1 MDINK
6 ILTADFLD
14 ILFEGKNKAYGA
26 YDLRKTYDKRLRYGL
41 IGMFLVVAVLSGGVI
56 LSSSLKSDKVEV
68 IAVDLSLENVNQ
80 DEKKPEPPPPPLV
93 AHPILSTAFELT
105 VNTCP

>member
-26 YDLRKTYDKRLRYGL
+26 YELRKTYDKRLRYGL
-41 IGMFLVVAVLSGGVI
+41 YGMFLVVAVLSAGVI
-56 LSSSLKSDKVEV
+56 LSNSISL
-68 IAVDLSLENVNQ
+68 NM
-80 DEKKPEPPPPPLV
+80 V
-93 AHPILSTAFELT
+93 AHPAPSIRYSLLVAQNSALALSHSSIAFIS
-105 VNTCP
+105 

>member
-26 YDLRKTYDKRLRYGL
+26 YELRKTYDKRLRYGL
-41 IGMFLVVAVLSGGVI
+41 YGMFLVVAALSAGVI
-56 LSSSLKSDKVEV
+56 LSNSIKNDKVEV

-80 DEKKPEPPPPPLV
+80 DEKKPEPPPPP
-93 AHPILSTAFELT
+93 P
-105 VNTCP
+105 PPKQ